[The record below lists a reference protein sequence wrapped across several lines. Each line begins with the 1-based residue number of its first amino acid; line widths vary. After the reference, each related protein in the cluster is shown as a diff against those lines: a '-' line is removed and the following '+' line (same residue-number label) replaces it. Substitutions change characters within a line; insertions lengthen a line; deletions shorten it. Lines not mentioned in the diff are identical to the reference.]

1 MKPEH
6 IIITEILGYY
16 GKNKRHAELVD
27 TLKKYQRMQKHYET
41 AQWIN
46 RDRIGEYHLPDS
58 HMSYQEYEEL
68 KAEIGSNREFI
79 RSLHEKNRYLKQ
91 EIKRVCREYSLQN
104 KK

>member
-27 TLKKYQRMQKHYET
+27 TLKKYQRIQKHYET

-46 RDRIGEYHLPDS
+46 RDRIKEYYLPYPLI
-58 HMSYQEYEEL
+58 SYQEYTEL

-104 KK
+104 NK